1 MLNYVERLNKVLEEK
16 KGEDINNYTYLYS
29 SFIHDTYINYDNYIR
44 RDSLLPFMKEQYNKR
59 VNKDNFNKKLFSK
72 ILFNNLYRIRQYK
85 DDLIPYYAKDDK
97 ESIHYKFYASHQRI
111 RRELE
116 NLSIDEIMRL
126 SWELV
131 KRFKKGNKQHDKARR
146 IK

>member
-1 MLNYVERLNKVLEEK
+1 MQNYVERLNKILKEK

-29 SFIHDTYINYDNYIR
+29 SFIHDTYINYDNYIWR
-44 RDSLLPFMKEQYNKR
+44 ENLLPFLKEQYNYR
-59 VNKDNFNKKLFSK
+59 VNKDNFNRKLFSK

-131 KRFKKGNKQHDKARR
+131 KHFKKGSKKQ
-146 IK
+146 